1 VRKAGK
7 DRLIVHTSK
16 LYPNRL
22 FVLFYQENFSEIRL
36 KSVPFVSDDLKDLLL
51 SRDP

>member
-36 KSVPFVSDDLKDLLL
+36 KSVPFGSGTRVPISYNV
-51 SRDP
+51 